1 MNTKKRSKSSS
12 EARLPRPTGRSATKA
27 TPKPASSPEKPRP
40 QSVLTPAHGIVDP
53 MSAFLR
59 WARVNLHGRIVSDIG
74 IEVDRSAVV
83 ILDTLHHEGPMRMS
97 DLAQKIGL
105 DRSTVSRQVASV
117 VAAGLVG
124 KAHDAGDA
132 RASMLSLS
140 LRGQTVRQ
148 KVARSWQRIAM
159 DLIADWSFEEQVEF
173 GRLLSKLAHRL
184 REEGDL

>member
-1 MNTKKRSKSSS
+1 
-12 EARLPRPTGRSATKA
+12 
-27 TPKPASSPEKPRP
+27 
-40 QSVLTPAHGIVDP
+40 

-59 WARVNLHGRIVSDIG
+59 WARVNLHGRIVGDIG

-83 ILDTLHHEGPMRMS
+83 ILDTLHHDGPMRMS
-97 DLAQKIGL
+97 DLALKIGL

-173 GRLLSKLAHRL
+173 GRLMSKLAHRL
-184 REEGDL
+184 REEGDP

>member
-1 MNTKKRSKSSS
+1 MKTKKRSK
-12 EARLPRPTGRSATKA
+12 ASAVKSA
-27 TPKPASSPEKPRP
+27 AKPAVSSDTPRP
-40 QSVLTPAHGIVDP
+40 QSLLSPAHGIVDP
-53 MSAFLR
+53 MSALLR

-74 IEVDRSAVV
+74 IDVDRSAVV
-83 ILDTLHHEGPMRMS
+83 ILDTLHHDGPMRMS
-97 DLAQKIGL
+97 DLAHKIGL

-124 KAHDAGDA
+124 RAHDVGDA

-173 GRLLSKLAHRL
+173 GRLMSKLAHRL
-184 REEGDL
+184 REEGDP